1 MPFFH
6 SHGIDFYFETT
17 GSGPPVVICHGLTGD
32 LTAPKELV
40 GSLPEHQLI
49 LFDSRA
55 HGLTRPLGDEC
66 DLTFS
71 QFARDL
77 QGLLDHL
84 SIDQAVIGGISM
96 GAGIATRFALH
107 APERFRGLVLIR
119 PAWLTKPFPV
129 NLDLPV
135 LVARLFEEHGPA
147 RWQSYFDQ
155 HQLVQ
160 RIKAQE
166 PSLVDTMR
174 SQFDSTLA
182 VERRARLTRIPGDCP
197 HTDWRELSSLA
208 APAIVIG
215 CENDWLHPLTI
226 AETWAS
232 RLPNAELRQAAT
244 KSVDFPQHARDVRG
258 YLNAF
263 LYSL

>member
-1 MPFFH
+1 MPLFRN
-6 SHGIDFYFETT
+6 HGIDFYFETMGT
-17 GSGPPVVICHGLTGD
+17 GAPVVICHGLTGD

-49 LFDSRA
+49 VFDSRA
-55 HGLTRPLGDEC
+55 HGLTRPLGDER

-84 SIDQAVIGGISM
+84 AIDRAVVGGISM

-107 APERFRGLVLIR
+107 APERVRGLVLIR
-119 PAWLTKPFPV
+119 PAWLNKPFPA

-135 LVARLFEEHGPA
+135 LVARLFEEHGLA

-155 HQLVQ
+155 HPLVQLVQ
-160 RIKAQE
+160 AQE

-174 SQFDSTLA
+174 SQFDSSLA
-182 VERRARLTRIPGDCP
+182 IERRARLTRIPGDSP
-197 HTDWRELSSLA
+197 LTDWRELSSLA
-208 APAIVIG
+208 VPAIVIG
-215 CENDWLHPLTI
+215 CENDWLHPLAI

-232 RLPNAELRQAAT
+232 RLPKAELRQAAT
-244 KSVDFPQHARDVRG
+244 KSVDFPQHSRDVRG
-258 YLNAF
+258 HVNEF
-263 LYSL
+263 LKSL